1 MSVTQKGDIPVSF
14 IHSRR
19 RLMAS
24 VAHVRVA
31 AVLAA
36 PILFFSAQAHA
47 ADATPLPPVDIESP
61 AVVTLEDLGY
71 GPLTQSN
78 VSNVDRLKA
87 LTRTNDTA
95 SLFSDDPSVTLY
107 KAGGVSNLP
116 VINGLN
122 DDRVRVVID
131 GMAITSTCPNHM
143 NSPLSYID
151 ATNVGTASVMAGLM
165 PVSMGGDSIA
175 GTISVNAPAP
185 IFGQSGAVTLQA
197 AKISSFYRSNGDGLS
212 NSVSATVANDKVS
225 LSYAGS
231 AAQSSNY
238 RGGGDDG
245 VVRSTEYKSLNQSMT
260 LAAREGQHLVVL
272 KVGQQFTPYEGYPN
286 QYMDLTDNRSTF
298 VNGRYE
304 GTYDWGKLEGSA
316 YWQNVNHAMNFL
328 DDKGGVAAG
337 GMPMNTKSDSGG
349 YTVKASIALG
359 DSDVLRVGNE
369 LNLLRLDD
377 WWPPVAGSMMMSP
390 NTFVNIN
397 GGKRDRLGTFAEW
410 DAHWSES
417 WSTELGLRNDTVWMD
432 TGDVQSYGC
441 GMMCAADNAA
451 AIAFN
456 AADHKRSF
464 VNFDMTA
471 IAKYEANAETAFEFG
486 YARKSRAPNLY
497 ELYAWGRGS
506 MASRMIGW
514 FGDGNG
520 YVGNL
525 DLDSEVAHT
534 VSATADFHAPER
546 SWEVKVTPYYTYVAD
561 YIGVQKIGTL
571 GTFSQF
577 QFVNHN
583 TELYGLN
590 VSGKTQ
596 LWQSDSMGEGTLKAK
611 LGYVHGRDL
620 TTGGDLYHI
629 MPLNASVTLEETY
642 DAWAGHIE
650 LLGAARKHAVDT
662 LRSEPQTPS
671 YLLVNLGSSYT
682 WQHVRIDFGVD
693 NLFDKA
699 YDDPL
704 GGQSLG
710 DLKAT
715 GVLRPVPGLGRSI
728 NLGLTLSL

>member
-1 MSVTQKGDIPVSF
+1 MSA

-19 RLMAS
+19 RLMS
-24 VAHVRVA
+24 GVAHVRAVA
-31 AVLAA
+31 MLAA
-36 PILFFSAQAHA
+36 PILFFTAQAHA

-61 AVVTLEDLGY
+61 AVVTLDDLGY
-71 GPLTQSN
+71 QPLTQSG
-78 VSNVDRLKA
+78 VSNVDLLKS
-87 LTRTNDTA
+87 LVRTNDTA
-95 SLFSDDPSVTLY
+95 SLFSDAPGVTLY
-107 KAGGVSNLP
+107 KAGGVSSLP

-131 GMAITSTCPNHM
+131 GMSIASTCPNHM

-151 ATNVGTASVMAGLM
+151 PTNVGTASVIAGLT

-175 GTISVNAPAP
+175 GTINVNAPAP
-185 IFGQSGAVTLQA
+185 IFGDSGAVTLQA

-212 NSVSATVANDKVS
+212 SSVSGTVANDKVS

-231 AAQSSNY
+231 AAQSDNY

-245 VVRSTEYKSLNQSMT
+245 EVRSSEYKSLNQSVT
-260 LAAREGQHLVVL
+260 LAARAGQHLVVL

-286 QYMDLTDNRSTF
+286 QYMDMTDNRSTF

-304 GTYDWGKLEGSA
+304 GIYDWGRLDGSA

-328 DDKGGVAAG
+328 DDKGGVATG

-359 DSDVLRVGNE
+359 GGDVLRFGNE

-377 WWPPVAGSMMMSP
+377 WWPPVTGSMMMSP

-410 DAHWSES
+410 DAHWSERWTS
-417 WSTELGLRNDTVWMD
+417 QLGVRNDTVWMD
-432 TGDVQSYGC
+432 TGNVQSYGC

-464 VNFDMTA
+464 VNFDLTA
-471 IAKYEANAETAFEFG
+471 IAKYEANPASAFEFG

-534 VSATADFHAPER
+534 LSATADFHSAQR
-546 SWEVKVTPYYTYVAD
+546 SWEVKVTPYYTYVTD
-561 YIGVQKIGTL
+561 YIGVTRIAAL
-571 GTFSQF
+571 GSFSQF

-583 TELYGLN
+583 AELYGLN
-590 VSGKTQ
+590 LSGKTQ
-596 LWQSDSMGEGTLKAK
+596 LWNSTSYGEGTLKGT

-629 MPLNASVTLEETY
+629 MPLNASVTLEESY
-642 DAWAGHIE
+642 DNWAGHIQ
-650 LLGAARKHAVDT
+650 LQGAARKHAVDR
-662 LRSEPQTPS
+662 LRNEPQTPS

-682 WQHVRIDFGVD
+682 WNHVRVDVGVD

-704 GGQSLG
+704 AGQSLG

-715 GVLRPVPGLGRSI
+715 GVLRPVPGLGRSF